1 VNEKLKIQQVNPG
14 FVIPWAFSLG
24 SILFIDDHLGSNQGK
39 GVKILENIMFLGQ
52 LVSYPMAKGTL
63 PGLL

>member
-1 VNEKLKIQQVNPG
+1 VNEKLKIQHVNPG

-24 SILFIDDHLGSNQGK
+24 SILFNDHLGSNQGK